1 METYHFTIRPRCD
14 TENEWIKYNPVLKYR
29 EFVVSVDKNVARYKI
44 GDGISKYD
52 KLQFVSLEMAIT
64 NGIIYCTGGLYSH
77 VKIELINPRKIE
89 EANNDL

>member
-1 METYHFTIRPRCD
+1 METYPLTIRPRCD
-14 TENEWIKYNPVLKYR
+14 IENEWIKYNPVLKYK
-29 EFVVSVDKNVARYKI
+29 EFVVSIDKDGARYKI

>member
-1 METYHFTIRPRCD
+1 METYPLTIRSRCD
-14 TENEWIKYNPVLKYR
+14 TENEWIKHNPVLKYK
-29 EFVVSVDKNVARYKI
+29 EFVVSVDKNGVRYKI

-77 VKIELINPRKIE
+77 VKIELINPSKIE